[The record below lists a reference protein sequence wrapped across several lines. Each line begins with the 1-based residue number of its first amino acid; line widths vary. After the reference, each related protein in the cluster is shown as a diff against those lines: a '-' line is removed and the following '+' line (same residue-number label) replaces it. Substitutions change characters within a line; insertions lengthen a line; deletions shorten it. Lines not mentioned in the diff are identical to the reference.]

1 MPRIL
6 PQQELL
12 LELLVMSGDIAIGDD
27 MEGTILFRTVAE
39 CETQAWVTQKR
50 FGAGFNKLGITD
62 AGRAMLEGKPG
73 R

>member
-27 MEGTILFRTVAE
+27 MEGTILIRTVTE

-50 FGAGFNKLGITD
+50 FGAGFNKLCITD